1 MCHSF
6 PSLWSQFVLL
16 WGRGGVKV
24 LIILTALKHIYIPF
38 FASFLS
44 FYYTKLEV
52 LEPNLLFPGGI
63 LLNTI
68 SHPKNVIRGI
78 GRPFLTASAVNVF
91 LLFCL
96 SVIRCAPLQNPHYGM
111 VECDS
116 GNLYGST
123 CTISC
128 IPGYSIVGHD
138 RITCKQ
144 DGHWSDDIP
153 FCRSKSFISLRK
165 VEVYNPTCHFI
176 RTVFSSVSIINTT
189 AVSHWRI

>member
-1 MCHSF
+1 MVSI
-6 PSLWSQFVLL
+6 PWIKSVSPAWY
-16 WGRGGVKV
+16 VKRH
-24 LIILTALKHIYIPF
+24 LIDCKRD
-38 FASFLS
+38 S
-44 FYYTKLEV
+44 
-52 LEPNLLFPGGI
+52 
-63 LLNTI
+63 
-68 SHPKNVIRGI
+68 
-78 GRPFLTASAVNVF
+78 
-91 LLFCL
+91 LFCL

-153 FCRSKSFISLRK
+153 FCRSKFFISLRK
-165 VEVYNPTCHFI
+165 VEVSNPTCHLI
-176 RTVFSSVSIINTT
+176 RTVFSSVSIMNTT
-189 AVSHWRI
+189 AVSH